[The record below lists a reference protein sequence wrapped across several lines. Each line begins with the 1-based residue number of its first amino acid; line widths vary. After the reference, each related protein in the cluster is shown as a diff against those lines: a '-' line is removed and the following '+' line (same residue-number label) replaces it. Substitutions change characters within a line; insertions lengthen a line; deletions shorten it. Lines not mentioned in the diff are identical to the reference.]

1 MSDNTLK
8 KEFKHSDVSRIRNL
22 VNKDFTSKTKSQ
34 TGYKRTHTSY
44 EEGDTWEESGKKWT
58 IKDGIKQNITKLD
71 SAKKLVKVPYACPKC
86 KEPINSQL
94 SVKVYKINKM
104 CLNCFVA
111 FEAELK
117 RNGLY
122 DNYVKQI
129 KKGNIAKF
137 AKDLE
142 EWADESFD
150 YQNTY
155 VTEQGD
161 IETWDNN
168 NEAVKAKLSKE
179 IKEYLKYLRSKLD

>member
-1 MSDNTLK
+1 
-8 KEFKHSDVSRIRNL
+8 
-22 VNKDFTSKTKSQ
+22 
-34 TGYKRTHTSY
+34 
-44 EEGDTWEESGKKWT
+44 
-58 IKDGIKQNITKLD
+58 
-71 SAKKLVKVPYACPKC
+71 
-86 KEPINSQL
+86 
-94 SVKVYKINKM
+94 M

-142 EWADESFD
+142 EWANESFE
-150 YQNTY
+150 YENTY

-168 NEAVKAKLSKE
+168 NQAVKTKLTKE